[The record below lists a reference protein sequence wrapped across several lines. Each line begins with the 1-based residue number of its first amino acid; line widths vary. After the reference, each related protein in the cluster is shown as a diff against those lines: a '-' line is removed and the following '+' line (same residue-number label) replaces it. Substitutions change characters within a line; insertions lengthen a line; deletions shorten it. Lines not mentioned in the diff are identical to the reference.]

1 MKNGKFEAIPLYYLQ
16 IKVDVDRYSTN
27 HEISFNN
34 YYDYIKIM
42 VKNGKNPIIKLK
54 IDFVHLLIF

>member
-1 MKNGKFEAIPLYYLQ
+1 MMNGKFEAIPLYYLQ
-16 IKVDVDRYSTN
+16 IKVDVARYSTN
-27 HEISFNN
+27 HKISFNH
-34 YYDYIKIM
+34 YDYEKIM